1 MYSFLMRFNARC
13 TRFDWGKK
21 TVCDGR
27 SFKKLVSLWELSLII
42 RHKHQ
47 LIYRYIPQVG
57 TKQCHIAWADL
68 EGSHEIRSPWEIMQS
83 DYLNSPANQFTFRP
97 PPPPGEKILIRV
109 CISVW
114 PNQYLNTF
122 YIIICIC
129 EMKQFTCNYWYIFII
144 ILLLLTTIWK

>member
-1 MYSFLMRFNARC
+1 MYSFRLE
-13 TRFDWGKK
+13 K
-21 TVCDGR
+21 TVYDGR
-27 SFKKLVSLWELSLII
+27 SFKKSVSLWELPLII

-68 EGSHEIRSPWEIMQS
+68 EGSQEIRSPWEIMQS
-83 DYLNSPANQFTFRP
+83 DYLNSPANQFTFGPP
-97 PPPPGEKILIRV
+97 PPPPGRKNLDRV
-109 CISVW
+109 CPSVW

-129 EMKQFTCNYWYIFII
+129 EMKQSTCNYWYIVIV
-144 ILLLLTTIWK
+144 ILLFLTTIGT